1 MSIFEVFYQPGKL
14 FESLKDRRGAWIL
27 PLILD
32 ILLVMGV
39 AIVTIQLVGMQTI
52 MRQRLETMHL
62 SPEQMETAMARS
74 TSPAQQYS
82 GYLGAALGVPVI
94 LLAISG
100 MLALFAAISNKQPKF
115 ATMFS
120 MVTLAYLPYA
130 LISGLMTTLVIVS
143 SPDRTTLDFTN
154 LLATNPAAFMNKTD
168 TSAALYSLMG
178 SFDLLSFG
186 EVGMLSYGFA
196 KVTKSGFASGLFAV
210 GMIWILYIFAKMGVS
225 VLF

>member
-27 PLILD
+27 PLFVV
-32 ILLVMGV
+32 ILLAMGSG
-39 AIVTIQLVGMQTI
+39 IVLIQLVGMQAI
-52 MRQRLETMHL
+52 VRQRLETMHL

-82 GYLGAALGVPVI
+82 GYLGAALGVPVV

-100 MLALFAAISNKQPKF
+100 MLTLFAAISNKQPKF
-115 ATMFS
+115 STMFS
-120 MVTLAYLPYA
+120 MVALAWLPYT
-130 LISGLMTTLVIVS
+130 LISGLMTTLVLLA

-154 LLATNPAAFMNKTD
+154 LLATNPAAFMNKNE

-186 EVGMLSYGFA
+186 EVGMLSYGFS

-210 GMIWILYIFAKMGVS
+210 GMIWILYVFAKMGVS